1 MGFKEYEKSHLAD
14 EKTNNKIA
22 DDTLKKESQKVE
34 NLYNQYKNKSEDELV
49 EELYKHVAKQKQNG
63 TFDYNTLCK
72 MLEKISPLLSTQQK
86 QKMKEILE
94 NLK

>member
-1 MGFKEYEKSHLAD
+1 MGFKEYEKLHHTD
-14 EKTNNKIA
+14 EKTSNNMSYEKP
-22 DDTLKKESQKVE
+22 KKESQKVE
-34 NLYNQYKNKSEDELV
+34 NLYNQYKNKSEDELI

-63 TFDYNTLCK
+63 TFDYNTLSN